1 MNKSNLNPLRLLTT
15 VLSSATSS
23 LGLRC
28 PGTGQRG
35 LVSSSHCM
43 IFGLEGPSIEICI
56 IEEIIDLTKMKTW
69 QQADVVVILTQ
80 LL

>member
-1 MNKSNLNPLRLLTT
+1 LNPLRLLTT

-28 PGTGQRG
+28 PGTGQRD

-43 IFGLEGPSIEICI
+43 IFGLEGLSIEISI
-56 IEEIIDLTKMKTW
+56 IEETTDWIQIEAY

-80 LL
+80 LS